1 MKSLSPFCAG
11 NNYHDDRHY
20 GWAEEEDGGAGWGG
34 SGALQAGDTG
44 SRHKNLLADT
54 WGGLSLIWPGSHRPA
69 GMWKENGWVWVQLD
83 ERMGVVVHVFL
94 FFVCN
99 LMFLSLYQTLSFFL
113 VFICDYALLF
123 VFLFLSVSLIICLQ
137 VLLNHQPDVLGQSS
151 ILVGL
156 PKWPEGSWE
165 LRP

>member
-1 MKSLSPFCAG
+1 M
-11 NNYHDDRHY
+11 
-20 GWAEEEDGGAGWGG
+20 
-34 SGALQAGDTG
+34 
-44 SRHKNLLADT
+44 
-54 WGGLSLIWPGSHRPA
+54 
-69 GMWKENGWVWVQLD
+69 WVQLD

-99 LMFLSLYQTLSFFL
+99 LMFLSLHQTLSFL
-113 VFICDYALLF
+113 SLSVTMLSSLYVF

-156 PKWPEGSWE
+156 PKWPEGS
-165 LRP
+165 